1 MIATFR
7 PGLTGIVFFSIFE
20 LRISLLSLPK
30 PILSYCFWSFHV
42 SKWIFN
48 CNLLS
53 LRTAPVPNNVITLI
67 IPNPRISN
75 KCLIKVDSQLPIKNP
90 FSISLIST
98 LSSATKRWPRLIS
111 SNAISLLPI
120 PLSPVNRTPIP

>member
-7 PGLTGIVFFSIFE
+7 PGRTGIVFFSIFE
-20 LRISLLSLPK
+20 FKISLLSSPK
-30 PILSYCFWSFHV
+30 PIRSYSFCSFHV
-42 SKWIFN
+42 SRWMLS

-53 LRTAPVPNNVITLI
+53 LRTAPVPNKVITLI
-67 IPNPRISN
+67 IPSPRISN

-98 LSSATKRWPRLIS
+98 LSSATRRWPRLIN

-120 PLSPVNRTPIP
+120 PLSPVNKTPIP